1 VAKEESE
8 LYFYPADKNKIL
20 QFVQQQS
27 SSNPDSQ
34 DLVYLLDKIE
44 DREYQ
49 NVSDVT
55 KAIGLVE

>member
-1 VAKEESE
+1 M
-8 LYFYPADKNKIL
+8 
-20 QFVQQQS
+20 QQQS
-27 SSNPDSQ
+27 SANPDSQ

>member
-1 VAKEESE
+1 M
-8 LYFYPADKNKIL
+8 
-20 QFVQQQS
+20 QQQS
-27 SSNPDSQ
+27 SANPDSQ

-55 KAIGLVE
+55 KAIGLVEKCNNNSCHQKVNVQ